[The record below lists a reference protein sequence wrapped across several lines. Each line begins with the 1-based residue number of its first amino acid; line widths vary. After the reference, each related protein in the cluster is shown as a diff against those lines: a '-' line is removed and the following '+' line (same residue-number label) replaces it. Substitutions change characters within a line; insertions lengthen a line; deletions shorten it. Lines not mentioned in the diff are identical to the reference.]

1 MTYKW
6 TLPTIETHGRLPT
19 EDEEQMDFVRWFR
32 RRYPA
37 VLIHSIPNEGKRSKG
52 LGVRMKAMGMVAGI
66 PDTHIPGW
74 GARGFWIEIKAHD
87 GRLSDVQRIVQAQLR
102 KEGDTVATC
111 WGSLA
116 AQRAC
121 LAMEYGETI
130 AEEWR

>member
-6 TLPTIETHGRLPT
+6 TLPTIETHGREAT
-19 EDEEQMDFVRWFR
+19 ENEIQMDFVRWFR
-32 RRYPA
+32 RRYPD
-37 VLIHSIPNEGKRSKG
+37 VLIHSIPNEGERSKG

-74 GARGFWIEIKAHD
+74 GARGFWIELKAP
-87 GRLSDVQRIVQAQLR
+87 GGTLSDVQRETQAKLR
-102 KEGDTVATC
+102 SAGDIVATC

-121 LAMEYGETI
+121 LAMEYGEAI